1 MISIFV
7 TIQVKDGYAEQFTE
21 ASFGDS
27 QGSVRDET
35 GCYRFDILKN
45 AEDPNK
51 FHLYEVYENDAALEA
66 HRKAPH
72 YKKWIS
78 TVEPWL
84 DGDRERIMM
93 TTVFPSDQGW
103 KDQKPCLLNW

>member
-27 QGSVRDET
+27 QGSVRDVT
-35 GCYRFDILKN
+35 GCYRFDILRN
-45 AEDPNK
+45 AEDMNK
-51 FHLYEVYENDAALEA
+51 FHLYEVYETQSALEA
-66 HRKAPH
+66 HRNSPH
-72 YKKWIS
+72 YKKWRS
-78 TVEPWL
+78 TVEAWF
-84 DGDRERIMM
+84 DGDVERVMM
-93 TTVFPSDQGW
+93 NTVFPSDQGW

>member
-35 GCYRFDILKN
+35 GCYRFDILRN
-45 AEDPNK
+45 AEDMNK
-51 FHLYEVYENDAALEA
+51 FHLYEVYETQSALEA
-66 HRKAPH
+66 HRNSPH
-72 YKKWIS
+72 YKKWRS
-78 TVEPWL
+78 TVEAWF
-84 DGDRERIMM
+84 DGDVERVMM
-93 TTVFPSDQGW
+93 NTVFPSDQGW

>member
-7 TIQVKDGYAEQFTE
+7 TIQVKDGYAAQFTE

-45 AEDPNK
+45 AEDQNK
-51 FHLYEVYENDAALEA
+51 FHLYEDYENDAE
-66 HRKAPH
+66 
-72 YKKWIS
+72 
-78 TVEPWL
+78 
-84 DGDRERIMM
+84 
-93 TTVFPSDQGW
+93 Q
-103 KDQKPCLLNW
+103 